1 MIDDH
6 SGCIDMGDDDS
17 GRVDLGVLGLL
28 GLAFLVL
35 KLTDVISWSWLWVTA
50 PFWGVFALLAAVA
63 LIALISA
70 ATSVAI
76 EGMTA
81 RG

>member
-6 SGCIDMGDDDS
+6 SGCIEMGDD
-17 GRVDLGVLGLL
+17 GNGCVDMSVLALFGM
-28 GLAFLVL
+28 AFLVL
-35 KLTDVISWSWLWVTA
+35 KLTHVISWSWLWVTA
-50 PFWGVFALLAAVA
+50 PFWGVFVLLAAVA

-76 EGMTA
+76 EGIA
-81 RG
+81 R

>member
-1 MIDDH
+1 VIDDH
-6 SGCIDMGDDDS
+6 SGCVDMGDDDG

-35 KLTDVISWSWLWVTA
+35 KLTHVIGWSWLWVTV
-50 PFWGVFALLAAVA
+50 PFWGVFALLAAVV
-63 LIALISA
+63 LVALISA

-76 EGMTA
+76 EGRVA